1 MSQKL
6 GRPADPHA
14 KVDLLRAA
22 ESVFVEI
29 GLDAAKVE
37 DIAARAGKSKGAFY
51 LHFAHKEEAFK
62 QIVEG
67 LLARLAACIDD
78 GRTIMAQS
86 CGAAGGPA
94 LMEYWLGK
102 DVEVFEFIWQN
113 RRVMRLLLEG
123 GKSAAF
129 AYLMDEFAERCR
141 VHMVSFFEWGRR
153 QGIYR
158 DDLDVELTSLLVAG
172 AYDRVARQLVRSDEK
187 PDLQRV
193 CASIQRTLGR
203 GIVSDTVHELIDAQ
217 VRKAGGSHA
226 RRGARAER
234 SAR

>member
-29 GLDAAKVE
+29 GLDGAKVE

-51 LHFAHKEEAFK
+51 LHFANKEEAFS
-62 QIVEG
+62 QIVES
-67 LLARLAACIDD
+67 LLSRLASCIDD
-78 GRTIMAQS
+78 ERGIMQQS
-86 CGAAGGPA
+86 CGPSGGPA
-94 LMEYWLGK
+94 LLEYWLAK

-123 GKSAAF
+123 GKSASF
-129 AYLMDEFAERCR
+129 THLMDEFAERCR
-141 VHMVSFFEWGRR
+141 VHMVTFFEWGRR

-158 DDLDVELTSLLVAG
+158 DDLDVELTSLMIAG
-172 AYDRVARQLVRSDEK
+172 AYDRVARQLVRTDEK
-187 PDLQRV
+187 PDLHKV
-193 CASIQRTLGR
+193 CARIQRTLAR
-203 GIVSDTVHELIDAQ
+203 GIVSETVNGLIDAQ
-217 VRKAGGSHA
+217 VKK
-226 RRGARAER
+226 RRGAR
-234 SAR
+234 

>member
-1 MSQKL
+1 M
-6 GRPADPHA
+6 
-14 KVDLLRAA
+14 RAA

-29 GLDAAKVE
+29 GLDASKVE

-51 LHFAHKEEAFK
+51 LHFAHKEEAFR
-62 QIVEG
+62 QIVES

-78 GRTIMAQS
+78 GRGIMAES

-94 LMEYWLGK
+94 LMEYWLAK

-141 VHMVSFFEWGRR
+141 VHMVSFFEWGQR

-158 DDLDVELTSLLVAG
+158 EDLDVELTSLLVAG
-172 AYDRVARQLVRSDEK
+172 AYDRVARQLVRTDER
-187 PDLQRV
+187 PDLPRI
-193 CASIQRTLGR
+193 CARIQRTLTR
-203 GIVSDTVHELIDAQ
+203 GIVSDTVNALIDAH
-217 VRKAGGSHA
+217 VKKGTGSHA
-226 RRGARAER
+226 RRISRTERGAR
-234 SAR
+234 